1 MRPDPGKA
9 GSSSHESCLELLPW
23 YLNETLDASERLA
36 VEAHLEDC
44 AECRDEVVFLETLQS
59 SARVV
64 NQPPIRDR
72 FDEVMARIES
82 SKIVAFRA
90 SPPVRWLVAGQAA
103 AIFAL
108 LAMLLWP
115 AAGDPPGSYRTSSD
129 DLSSAQLIDA
139 AVLRVVFDERATEV
153 DIRGLLESID
163 AQIVAGPNTA
173 GAYTLH
179 VGGDAVEDR
188 ARAKLLERL
197 RGDPLIRFAE
207 AVVVAPSPQP
217 GD

>member
-1 MRPDPGKA
+1 MRPDAGKT
-9 GSSSHESCLELLPW
+9 GSPSHENCLQLLPW
-23 YLNETLDASERLA
+23 YLNKTLDASERLA

-44 AECRDEVVFLETLQS
+44 AACRDEVVFLETVQS

-72 FDEVMARIES
+72 FDEVMARIDS
-82 SKIVAFRA
+82 SKIVSFRP
-90 SPPVRWLVAGQAA
+90 SPLVHWLVAGQAA
-103 AIFAL
+103 AIFTL
-108 LAMLLWP
+108 LAILLWP
-115 AAGDPPGSYRTSSD
+115 AASAPSGSYQTSSD
-129 DLSSAQLIDA
+129 DLSSAKLTDA
-139 AVLRVVFDERATEV
+139 VVLRVVFDERATEV
-153 DIRGLLESID
+153 EMRGLLESID

-173 GAYTLH
+173 GAYTLQ
-179 VGGDAVEDR
+179 VGGEAVEDR

-207 AVVVAPSPQP
+207 AVVVAPFPQL

>member
-1 MRPDPGKA
+1 MCPDPGKP
-9 GSSSHESCLELLPW
+9 GSPSHENCLELLPW
-23 YLNETLDASERLA
+23 YLNQTLDASERLA

-44 AECRDEVVFLETLQS
+44 AACRDEVVFLETLQS
-59 SARVV
+59 SARIV

-72 FDEVMARIES
+72 LDEVMARIDS
-82 SKIVAFRA
+82 SKVVAFRA
-90 SPPVRWLVAGQAA
+90 SPLVRWLVAGQAA
-103 AIFAL
+103 AIFTL
-108 LAMLLWP
+108 LAILLWP
-115 AAGDPPGSYRTSSD
+115 AAGNPSGSYQTSSD
-129 DLSSAQLIDA
+129 DLSRAKPTDA
-139 AVLRVVFDERATEV
+139 VVLRVVFDERATEV
-153 DIRGLLESID
+153 AMRGLLESFD

-179 VGGDAVEDR
+179 VGEEAVEDR

-207 AVVVAPSPQP
+207 AVAVAPSPRH